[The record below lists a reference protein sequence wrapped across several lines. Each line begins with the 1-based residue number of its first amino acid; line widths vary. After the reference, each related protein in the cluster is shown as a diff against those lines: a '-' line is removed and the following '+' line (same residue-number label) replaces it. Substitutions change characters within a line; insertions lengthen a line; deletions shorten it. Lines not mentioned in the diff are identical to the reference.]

1 MTLIERIHQEINSY
15 KNLKD
20 GWDGDDS
27 FRPSDRTINNAIN
40 FVNSLGNL
48 LELIDEDYIYPTGDG
63 TIVIDFQNDNGDLV
77 SVEIRETKPLEIK
90 KEKTLDDLTREDY
103 LASIPYNRKS
113 FAISKSYRKTYGKI

>member
-20 GWDGDDS
+20 GWESQDS
-27 FRPSDRTINNAIN
+27 FAPPIETINNTIN

-77 SVEIRETKPLEIK
+77 SVEIRESSIGYFFETEGHIK
-90 KEKTLDDLTREDY
+90 TVDSDKIINNQYLSDNLKSLIKEVYEPN
-103 LASIPYNRKS
+103 I
-113 FAISKSYRKTYGKI
+113 

>member
-20 GWDGDDS
+20 GWESQDS
-27 FRPSDRTINNAIN
+27 FAPPIETINNSIN

-77 SVEIRETKPLEIK
+77 SVEIRERSIGYFFETEGHIKTVDSDKITNNQYLSDNLKSLIQEIY
-90 KEKTLDDLTREDY
+90 EPN
-103 LASIPYNRKS
+103 I
-113 FAISKSYRKTYGKI
+113 

>member
-27 FRPSDRTINNAIN
+27 FRPSDRTIHNAIN
-40 FVNSLGNL
+40 FVNSLENL

-63 TIVIDFQNDNGDLV
+63 TIVIDFQNENGDLA
-77 SVEIRETKPLEIK
+77 SVEIRESSIGYFFQTEGHISTVDSYKPLDNE
-90 KEKTLDDLTREDY
+90 Y
-103 LASIPYNRKS
+103 LSPKLKSI
-113 FAISKSYRKTYGKI
+113 IQKIYEPNL

>member
-1 MTLIERIHQEINSY
+1 MNLIERIHQEINSY

-27 FRPSDRTINNAIN
+27 FGPSDRTINNAIN

-77 SVEIRETKPLEIK
+77 SVEIRESSIGYFFQTEGHISAVDSYKPIDNE
-90 KEKTLDDLTREDY
+90 Y
-103 LASIPYNRKS
+103 LSPKLKSI
-113 FAISKSYRKTYGKI
+113 IQKIYEPNL

>member
-20 GWDGDDS
+20 GWDGDGTQLIL
-27 FRPSDRTINNAIN
+27 RKTIHNAIN

-63 TIVIDFQNDNGDLV
+63 TIVIDFQNDNGDLA
-77 SVEIRETKPLEIK
+77 SVEFGPISIGYFFQTEGHISIVDSYKGVEN
-90 KEKTLDDLTREDY
+90 EY
-103 LASIPYNRKS
+103 LSPKLKSI
-113 FAISKSYRKTYGKI
+113 IQKIYEPNI

>member
-27 FRPSDRTINNAIN
+27 FHPSDETINNSIN
-40 FVNSLGNL
+40 FVNSLENL

-63 TIVIDFQNDNGDLV
+63 TIVIDFQNENGDLA
-77 SVEIRETKPLEIK
+77 SVEIRESSIGYFFQTEGHISTVDSYKPLDNE
-90 KEKTLDDLTREDY
+90 Y
-103 LASIPYNRKS
+103 LSPKLKSI
-113 FAISKSYRKTYGKI
+113 IQKIYEPNI

>member
-27 FRPSDRTINNAIN
+27 FGPSDRTINNAIN

-77 SVEIRETKPLEIK
+77 SVEIRESTIGYFFETEGHISIVDSYKPIEN
-90 KEKTLDDLTREDY
+90 EY
-103 LASIPYNRKS
+103 LSAKLKSI
-113 FAISKSYRKTYGKI
+113 IQKIYEPNI

>member
-20 GWDGDDS
+20 GWESQDS
-27 FRPSDRTINNAIN
+27 FAPPIETINNSIN

-48 LELIDEDYIYPTGDG
+48 VELIDEDYIYPTGDG

-77 SVEIRETKPLEIK
+77 SVEIRESTIGYFFETEGHIK
-90 KEKTLDDLTREDY
+90 KVDSDNITNNQYLSDNLKSLIEKVYEPN
-103 LASIPYNRKS
+103 I
-113 FAISKSYRKTYGKI
+113 

>member
-40 FVNSLGNL
+40 FVNSLENL

-63 TIVIDFQNDNGDLV
+63 TIVIDFQNENGDLV
-77 SVEIRETKPLEIK
+77 SVEIRESSIGYFFQTEGHISGVDSYKPIEN
-90 KEKTLDDLTREDY
+90 EY
-103 LASIPYNRKS
+103 LSPKLKSI
-113 FAISKSYRKTYGKI
+113 IQKIYEPNL

>member
-27 FRPSDRTINNAIN
+27 FAPPIETINNSIN

-48 LELIDEDYIYPTGDG
+48 VELIDEDYIYPTGDG
-63 TIVIDFQNDNGDLV
+63 TIVIDFQNDHGDLV
-77 SVEIRETKPLEIK
+77 SVEIRERSIGYFFETEGHIKTVDSDNITNNQYLSDNLKSLIQEIY
-90 KEKTLDDLTREDY
+90 EPN
-103 LASIPYNRKS
+103 I
-113 FAISKSYRKTYGKI
+113 

>member
-1 MTLIERIHQEINSY
+1 MTLIERIHGEINSY

-20 GWDGDDS
+20 GWESQDS
-27 FRPSDRTINNAIN
+27 FAPPIETINNSIN

-77 SVEIRETKPLEIK
+77 SVEIRESTIGYFFETEGHISIVDSYKDVEN
-90 KEKTLDDLTREDY
+90 EY
-103 LASIPYNRKS
+103 LSPKLKSI
-113 FAISKSYRKTYGKI
+113 IQKIYEPNI

>member
-1 MTLIERIHQEINSY
+1 MTLIEKIHQEINSY

-20 GWDGDDS
+20 GWESQDS
-27 FRPSDRTINNAIN
+27 FAPPIETINNSIN

-77 SVEIRETKPLEIK
+77 SVEIRESTIGYFFETEGHIK
-90 KEKTLDDLTREDY
+90 TVDSDKITNNQYLSDNLKSLIKEVYEPN
-103 LASIPYNRKS
+103 I
-113 FAISKSYRKTYGKI
+113 

>member
-20 GWDGDDS
+20 SWDGDGS
-27 FRPSDRTINNAIN
+27 QLILRKTIHNAIN

-63 TIVIDFQNDNGDLV
+63 TIVIDFQNENGDLA
-77 SVEIRETKPLEIK
+77 SVEIRESSIGYFFQTEGHISIVESYKPIENEYLSPKLKSIIQSIK
-90 KEKTLDDLTREDY
+90 QR
-103 LASIPYNRKS
+103 
-113 FAISKSYRKTYGKI
+113 

>member
-20 GWDGDDS
+20 GWDGDGTQLIL
-27 FRPSDRTINNAIN
+27 RKTIHNAIN

-77 SVEIRETKPLEIK
+77 SVEIRERSIGYFFETEGHIK
-90 KEKTLDDLTREDY
+90 TVDSDKITNNQY
-103 LASIPYNRKS
+103 LSDNLKS
-113 FAISKSYRKTYGKI
+113 LIQEVYEPNI

>member
-20 GWDGDDS
+20 GWDHDGS
-27 FRPSDRTINNAIN
+27 QLILRKTIHNAIN

-63 TIVIDFQNDNGDLV
+63 TIVIDFQNENGDLA
-77 SVEIRETKPLEIK
+77 SVEIRESSIGYFFQTEGHISTVDSYKPLDNE
-90 KEKTLDDLTREDY
+90 Y
-103 LASIPYNRKS
+103 LSPKLKSI
-113 FAISKSYRKTYGKI
+113 IQKIYEPNL

>member
-20 GWDGDDS
+20 GWESQDS
-27 FRPSDRTINNAIN
+27 FAPPIETINNSIN

-77 SVEIRETKPLEIK
+77 SVEIRESTIGYFFETEGHIK
-90 KEKTLDDLTREDY
+90 KVDSDNITNNQY
-103 LASIPYNRKS
+103 LSDNLKS
-113 FAISKSYRKTYGKI
+113 LIQEIYEPNI